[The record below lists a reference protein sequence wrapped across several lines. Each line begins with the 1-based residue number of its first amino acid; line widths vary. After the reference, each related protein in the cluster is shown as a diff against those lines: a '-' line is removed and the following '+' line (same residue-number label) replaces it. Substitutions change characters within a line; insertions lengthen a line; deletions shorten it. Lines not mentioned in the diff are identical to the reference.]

1 MLKVERVTTSTKI
14 NGRDIIITD
23 NVIDITP
30 EVKNVYFND
39 PATVVKW
46 SDGSKTVVVCQK
58 GDTYSTETG
67 LAMCIAKKA
76 LGKKEFGKLMN
87 KYCNEPTI
95 IPQQKKDK
103 KKK

>member
-30 EVKNVYFND
+30 EVTDVYFND

-46 SDGSKTVVVCQK
+46 SDGTKTVVVCQK
-58 GDTYSTETG
+58 GDTYNAETG

-76 LGKKEFGKLMN
+76 LGNRDFGRLMN
-87 KYCNEPTI
+87 KYCENPKI
-95 IPQQKKDK
+95 IPQEKK
-103 KKK
+103 